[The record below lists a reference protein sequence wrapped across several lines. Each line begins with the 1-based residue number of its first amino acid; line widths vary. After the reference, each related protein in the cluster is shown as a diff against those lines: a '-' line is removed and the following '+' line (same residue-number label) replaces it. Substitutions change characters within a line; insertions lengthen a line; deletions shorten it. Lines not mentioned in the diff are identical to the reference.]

1 VSAPEDFEVS
11 LRTVYR
17 ARDRRPAKPCLDEER
32 IVSFYSGRLNEA
44 ESEAV
49 REHLAECPACLT
61 LARESREFLAAM
73 AESSPQRRR
82 PLAPRLLLAAAS
94 IAVAVGA
101 GVLWMRGVRQETPP
115 TAGQPKSPATG
126 DFTARLSGN
135 PWQGLPVAKAP
146 WTHEADP
153 GEIVWRSGEPEAP
166 AEKARSSFDRAMRLY
181 EQDDFAGA
189 QQRLTSFL
197 EKNPQHAEAHFYLG
211 VSLLMLGRSQ
221 EAIAPLETAAGR
233 VKSRAAEEAHWY
245 LALAHLKNG
254 EFSAALEQLD
264 AVIRLSGRHS
274 SEAQRL
280 RREVEV
286 FARQ

>member
-1 VSAPEDFEVS
+1 MSAPEDFEES
-11 LRTVYR
+11 LRSAFR
-17 ARDRRPAKPCLDEER
+17 AGGRRQIEPCLDEER

-49 REHLAECPACLT
+49 RQHLAECPACLM

-73 AESSPQRRR
+73 VGRSPQRRR
-82 PLAPRLLLAAAS
+82 AVAPQLLLAAAS

-101 GVLWMRGVRQETPP
+101 GLLLMRGVWQERLP
-115 TAGQPKSPATG
+115 TLGQPKPSATEA
-126 DFTARLSGN
+126 FTARLSGN

-146 WTHEADP
+146 WTRETDSE
-153 GEIVWRSGEPEAP
+153 EIVWRSEGPEIP
-166 AEKARSSFDRAMRLY
+166 TEKPRSSFDRAMRPY
-181 EQDDFAGA
+181 ERGDFAGA
-189 QQRLTSFL
+189 QRRLTSFV
-197 EKNPQHAEAHFYLG
+197 EKHPQHAEAHFYLG
-211 VSLLMLGRSQ
+211 VSWLQLGRSQ
-221 EAIAPLETAAGR
+221 EAIAPLQAAARWAEGR
-233 VKSRAAEEAHWY
+233 AGEEAHWY

-254 EFSAALEQLD
+254 QFSPALEQFD
-264 AVIRLSGRHS
+264 AVIRLSGRHA